1 MRRVAKADARM
12 RFAEI
17 VTSADKGERVKITH
31 YGKTIAVLIST
42 EDLRRLQDC
51 ETTRPAKGKKPRVL
65 NHAKS
70 STPRAAKAAAASG
83 RR

>member
-1 MRRVAKADARM
+1 M

-51 ETTRPAKGKKPRVL
+51 ETARQAKGKKPRVL
-65 NHAKS
+65 NAAKS
-70 STPRAAKAAAASG
+70 PTPRATKLAAASG